1 MGGNGSA
8 MTKLTGQR
16 QIRLMIF
23 LCAAVYFASYVS
35 RINFGAVILEIVHAE
50 GYPKPA
56 ISMAVTVSF
65 ITYGAGQLVSGYLG
79 DFIRPKYLIF
89 TGLLVTAALNALIPF
104 CPGPGAMTAVWGV
117 NGFAQALLWPPLV
130 KLMTGLF
137 TPEVY
142 RRASVRV
149 SWGSSFGT
157 IAVYLAAPLCILW
170 SGWKSVFFL
179 STAVC
184 AVIAA
189 VWMIFCGRMEK
200 GLFSADICREEPAF
214 SLPEPPAAGSFP
226 AGVAAALGGIMAAI
240 VCQGALRD
248 GVTTWMPS
256 FIAETYRLGNTV
268 SILTGVI
275 LPVFSIVCFQ
285 FTLWMYNQKAGNEL
299 LLSGGIFFTGF
310 LCAAVLRMTV
320 SYQAALSA
328 ALLAVLTGCMHGVNL
343 LLICMVPP
351 HFAKYGRVSAISGIL
366 NSCTYI
372 GSAVS
377 IYGTAFLSERFGW
390 NAILFVWAA
399 VALLGAI
406 ICLVFSKRWGR
417 IRTQG

>member
-65 ITYGAGQLVSGYLG
+65 ITYGAGQLISGYLG

-104 CPGPGAMTAVWGV
+104 CPGPGAMTAVWGI

-214 SLPEPPAAGSFP
+214 PPPEPPAAGSFP

-310 LCAAVLRMTV
+310 LCAAVLRMTA

-406 ICLVFSKRWGR
+406 ICLAFSKRWGR

>member
-1 MGGNGSA
+1 
-8 MTKLTGQR
+8 MTKLTGRR

-35 RINFGAVILEIVHAE
+35 RINFGAVILEIIHAE

-56 ISMAVTVSF
+56 VSMAVTASF
-65 ITYGAGQLVSGYLG
+65 VTYGAGQLVSGYLG
-79 DFIRPKYLIF
+79 DHIRPRHLISA
-89 TGLLVTAALNALIPF
+89 GLLITAALNALIPF

-157 IAVYLAAPLCILW
+157 IAVYLTAPLCILW
-170 SGWKSVFFL
+170 SGWKIVFFI
-179 STAVC
+179 SAAVC
-184 AVIAA
+184 TGMAA
-189 VWMIFCGRMEK
+189 VWTVCCGRLEK
-200 GLFSADICREEPAF
+200 VLSSGDACRGAPAP
-214 SLPEPPAAGSFP
+214 LRPEPPAGRFP
-226 AGVAAALGGIMAAI
+226 SGMAAALGGIMAAI
-240 VCQGALRD
+240 ICQGALRD

-256 FIAETYRLGNTV
+256 FIAETCHLDNTV

-285 FTLWMYNQKAGNEL
+285 FTLWLYNRKAGNEL

-320 SYQAALSA
+320 SRQAALSV

-351 HFAKYGRVSAISGIL
+351 YFTKYGRVSAISGIL

-390 NAILFVWAA
+390 NAILSVWAA
-399 VALLGAI
+399 AALLGAV
-406 ICLVFSKRWGR
+406 ICLLFSKRWGR
-417 IRTQG
+417 MRIGG